1 MSVTAQLNLQ
11 QHVKPHTR
19 LTFNPKPLGEQGV
32 NVSSLSED
40 VLVIFLLDSVV
51 SVTKYLWVKICDS
64 RRQQSF
70 CFLSESEQNRWF
82 PLTAD
87 RQRQSEWSAGW
98 LFFCGFPSS
107 LSSSALVF
115 FSSSSRLLSSTSL
128 SFLFFS
134 PLLLRSVVF
143 FSHCVWICV
152 KKETERRAGRKKKH
166 PLSIYLLTCL
176 L

>member
-19 LTFNPKPLGEQGV
+19 MTFNPKPLGEQGV

-40 VLVIFLLDSVV
+40 VLLIFLLDSVV

-115 FSSSSRLLSSTSL
+115 FSSSRLLSSTSL

>member
-19 LTFNPKPLGEQGV
+19 MTFNPKPLGEQGV

-40 VLVIFLLDSVV
+40 VLLIFLLDSVV

-115 FSSSSRLLSSTSL
+115 FSSSSLLLSSTSL
-128 SFLFFS
+128 IVS
-134 PLLLRSVVF
+134 LLLSSSSP
-143 FSHCVWICV
+143 FSRLLLSLCLNLCQEGDR
-152 KKETERRAGRKKKH
+152 KTSRKEKKH